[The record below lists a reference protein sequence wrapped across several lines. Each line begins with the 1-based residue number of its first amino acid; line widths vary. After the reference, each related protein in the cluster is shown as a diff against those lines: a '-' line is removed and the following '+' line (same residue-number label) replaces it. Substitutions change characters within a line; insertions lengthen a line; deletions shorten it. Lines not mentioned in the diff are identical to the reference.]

1 MAKVEPGTP
10 IIYERIDNTVYGR
23 FSGRPDIPRW
33 VVTQENASNIPLTV
47 RDWSAIMV
55 MYKNN
60 PAIAKAVDNLALIY
74 NMVKDGK

>member
-10 IIYERIDNTVYGR
+10 IIYERVDSTVYGR

-33 VVTQENASNIPLTV
+33 VVTQENLSGDVLTV
-47 RDWSAIMV
+47 RDFSEIIKLS
-55 MYKNN
+55 KNS
-60 PAIAKAVDNLALIY
+60 PTLKTALDKLALLY